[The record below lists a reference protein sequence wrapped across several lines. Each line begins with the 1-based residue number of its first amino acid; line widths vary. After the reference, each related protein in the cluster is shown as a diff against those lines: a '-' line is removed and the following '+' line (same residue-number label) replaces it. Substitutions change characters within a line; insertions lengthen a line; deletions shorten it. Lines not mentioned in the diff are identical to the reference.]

1 MTTDWV
7 QAALLPLFILVV
19 SVGEPMSFIKGSL
32 LVQYKL
38 RPVSLIS
45 QVNHTGENGD
55 GKNLNRVNF
64 ELRFLRCW
72 TICYHLRCLSS

>member
-45 QVNHTGENGD
+45 QVNHT
-55 GKNLNRVNF
+55 
-64 ELRFLRCW
+64 
-72 TICYHLRCLSS
+72 